1 MSKKDLAKASEIAV
15 NKFFSNQTEVF
26 VKDTNNTN
34 SINDTNNEYNNK
46 YINNTN
52 QINNANNTK
61 DTHVTNKSK
70 HYDKRGKREIR
81 YGLLLD
87 KQLKEDLSQ
96 LCNATGNRSMNDYI
110 VSILI
115 KHTESLENK
124 KLLEEYKKLNEFK

>member
-15 NKFFSNQTEVF
+15 NKFFSNQTEVLEQ
-26 VKDTNNTN
+26 DTNNTN
-34 SINDTNNEYNNK
+34 NEFNDKYTN
-46 YINNTN
+46 ITN
-52 QINNANNTK
+52 QTNNTK

-115 KHTESLENK
+115 KHTELYENK